1 MSGFDPDLLK
11 ILVTQNN
18 IATPLVLES
27 FNDLIGR
34 DFFGVSLRDL
44 FILDRAKVGR
54 TELTKTDLLLARGR
68 VDGHRNVNQ
77 SEADAAFPDG
87 THMANYLLPTL
98 ACACQSCARLVP
110 VGRFSLASRIR
121 APRM

>member
-18 IATPLVLES
+18 IAAPFVLES

-34 DFFGVSLRDL
+34 DFFCVSLRDL
-44 FILDRAKVGR
+44 FVLDRAKIGG

-68 VDGHRNVNQ
+68 VNSHRNVNQ
-77 SEADAAFPDG
+77 PEADATFPNR
-87 THMANYLLPTL
+87 THMADYSLPTL
-98 ACACQSCARLVP
+98 GWACQSRARLVRW
-110 VGRFSLASRIR
+110 VRLS
-121 APRM
+121 